1 MKKYTLS
8 KSELAHICNVSI
20 GTVRRWCNVD
30 FFDELAKLGYRKQ
43 QKIFTPR
50 QTEFLKQNIIEFTEN
65 Q

>member
-8 KSELAHICNVSI
+8 KSELAHICGVSLKK
-20 GTVRRWCNVD
+20 VRQWCNVD
-30 FFDELAKLGYRKQ
+30 YYDELKKTGYKKNQ
-43 QKIFTPR
+43 QIFTPR